1 MFKHL
6 YYCVIQYVQLNELG
20 GKKRR
25 LLNKLDSDLIWQI
38 TMFKKKNVFT
48 LVLLFEL
55 NFSRLKKINKN
66 IKRGISLQ
74 IYLD

>member
-38 TMFKKKNVFT
+38 TMFKKKKCFHPGFT
-48 LVLLFEL
+48 FWIE
-55 NFSRLKKINKN
+55 F
-66 IKRGISLQ
+66 Q
-74 IYLD
+74 

>member
-20 GKKRR
+20 GEKRR

-38 TMFKKKNVFT
+38 TMFKKKCFHPGFT
-48 LVLLFEL
+48 FWIE
-55 NFSRLKKINKN
+55 F
-66 IKRGISLQ
+66 Q
-74 IYLD
+74 